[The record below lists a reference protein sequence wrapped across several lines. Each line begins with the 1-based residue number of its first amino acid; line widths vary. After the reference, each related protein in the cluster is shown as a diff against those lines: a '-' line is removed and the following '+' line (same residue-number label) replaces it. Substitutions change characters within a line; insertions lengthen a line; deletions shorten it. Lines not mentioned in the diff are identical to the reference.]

1 MKKYILLILAAILI
15 VLACKNE
22 EENNVSTIDTF
33 HQDYY
38 NINISP
44 TIVNFKS
51 EIEKQIVLSE
61 RLKNDTSIENLN
73 KLQEQWLISAK
84 AFSKTRAYN
93 ILAIK
98 ALYYDIILYNFPVK
112 PSFIEDNIAEKTIYN
127 SDYFRNNSTV
137 SKGLGTLEYLL
148 YNNQNTN
155 TALSLLKE
163 DSYRIDYLLGVTEEV
178 LRQTNLLI
186 NFWESEYKETFIKAT
201 SISCSENARCLAFNQ
216 LINILDIIRVTKIGK
231 PAGLEGSNS
240 VATESLEAY
249 RSESSLELI
258 KSSIEEVQNAYTIS
272 NVNFS
277 KIVDEIAD
285 SSDASTAINNS
296 FKTVFGYINAIDTS
310 LYIAIQENNP
320 NVELLYD
327 SLFDLVKYFSVDAAS
342 ILSVTVLP
350 TDNDGD

>member
-1 MKKYILLILAAILI
+1 MKNKILLILVTLLI
-15 VLACKNE
+15 ILACKNDE
-22 EENNVSTIDTF
+22 DNNVSTSDTF

-44 TIVNFKS
+44 AIVNFKS

-84 AFSKTRAYN
+84 AFSKTKAYN
-93 ILAIK
+93 VLAIK
-98 ALYYDIILYNFPVK
+98 ALYYYIILYNFPIK
-112 PSFIEDNIAEKTIYN
+112 TESIENNIAEKTNYN

-163 DSYRIDYLLGVTEEV
+163 DSYRIDYLLGVTEDV
-178 LRQTNLLI
+178 LKQTNLLI
-186 NFWESEYKETFIKAT
+186 NFWESEYKETFKKAT

-231 PAGLEGSNS
+231 PAGLEGSDS
-240 VATESLEAY
+240 SAIESLEAY

-258 KSSIEEVQNAYTIS
+258 KSSIEEVQNAYTNS

-285 SSDASTAINNS
+285 SSDASNAINNS
-296 FKTVFGYINAIDTS
+296 FKNVFEYINAIDTS

-320 NVELLYD
+320 NVELLYE

-342 ILSVTVLP
+342 ILSVTVFP

>member
-1 MKKYILLILAAILI
+1 MKKKILLILATILI
-15 VLACKNE
+15 IVACKNDE
-22 EENNVSTIDTF
+22 DNDVLTIETF

-44 TIVNFKS
+44 AIVNFKS

-84 AFSKTRAYN
+84 AFSKTKAYN
-93 ILAIK
+93 VLAIK
-98 ALYYDIILYNFPVK
+98 ALYYDIILYNFPIK
-112 PSFIEDNIAEKTIYN
+112 TESIENNIAEKTNYN

-163 DSYRIDYLLGVTEEV
+163 DSYRIDYLLGVTEDV
-178 LRQTNLLI
+178 LKQTNLLI
-186 NFWESEYKETFIKAT
+186 NFWESEYKETFKKAT

-216 LINILDIIRVTKIGK
+216 LINILDIIIVTKIGK

-240 VATESLEAY
+240 SAIESLEAY

-258 KSSIEEVQNAYTIS
+258 KSSIEEVQNAYTNS

-285 SSDASTAINNS
+285 SSDASNAINNS
-296 FKTVFGYINAIDTS
+296 FKNVFGYINAIDTS

-320 NVELLYD
+320 NVELLYE

-342 ILSVTVLP
+342 ILSVTVFP

>member
-1 MKKYILLILAAILI
+1 MKNKILLILVTLLI
-15 VLACKNE
+15 ILACKNDE
-22 EENNVSTIDTF
+22 DNNVSTIDTF

-44 TIVNFKS
+44 AIVNFKS

-84 AFSKTRAYN
+84 AFSKTKAYN
-93 ILAIK
+93 VLAIK
-98 ALYYDIILYNFPVK
+98 ALYYDIILYNFPIK
-112 PSFIEDNIAEKTIYN
+112 TESIENNIAEKTNYN

-163 DSYRIDYLLGVTEEV
+163 NSYRIDYLSGVTEDV
-178 LRQTNLLI
+178 LKQTNLLI
-186 NFWESEYKETFIKAT
+186 NFWESEYKETFKKAT

-216 LINILDIIRVTKIGK
+216 LINILDIIRVTKIGQ
-231 PAGLEGSNS
+231 PAGLEGTDSS
-240 VATESLEAY
+240 AIESLEAY

-258 KSSIEEVQNAYTIS
+258 KSSIEEVQNAYTDS

-285 SSDASTAINNS
+285 SSDASNAINNS
-296 FKTVFGYINAIDTS
+296 FKNVFEYINAIDTS

-320 NVELLYD
+320 NVELLYE

-342 ILSVTVLP
+342 ILSVTVFP

>member
-1 MKKYILLILAAILI
+1 MKKYILLILATILI

-112 PSFIEDNIAEKTIYN
+112 PSFIEDNIAEKTTYN

>member
-1 MKKYILLILAAILI
+1 MKKKILLILATILI
-15 VLACKNE
+15 IVACKNDE
-22 EENNVSTIDTF
+22 DNNVSTIDTI

-44 TIVNFKS
+44 AIVNFKS

-84 AFSKTRAYN
+84 AFSKTKAYN
-93 ILAIK
+93 VLAIK
-98 ALYYDIILYNFPVK
+98 ALYYDIILYNFPIK
-112 PSFIEDNIAEKTIYN
+112 TESIENNIAEKTNYN

-163 DSYRIDYLLGVTEEV
+163 NSYRIDYLLGVTEDV
-178 LRQTNLLI
+178 LKQTNLLI
-186 NFWESEYKETFIKAT
+186 NFWESEYKETFKKAT

-231 PAGLEGSNS
+231 PAGLEGSDS
-240 VATESLEAY
+240 SAIESLEAY

-258 KSSIEEVQNAYTIS
+258 KSSIEEVQNAYTNS

-285 SSDASTAINNS
+285 SSDASNAINNS
-296 FKTVFGYINAIDTS
+296 FKNVFEYINAIDTS

-320 NVELLYD
+320 NVELLYE

-342 ILSVTVLP
+342 ILSVTVFP
-350 TDNDGD
+350 SDNDGD

>member
-1 MKKYILLILAAILI
+1 MKKNILFILATILI
-15 VLACKNE
+15 VLACKTYEDND
-22 EENNVSTIDTF
+22 VSTIEIF

-38 NINISP
+38 NVNISP
-44 TIVNFKS
+44 AIVNFKS
-51 EIEKQIVLSE
+51 EIEKQIVFGE
-61 RLKNDTSIENLN
+61 RFKNDTSLENLN
-73 KLQEQWLISAK
+73 KLQEQWLVSAK

-98 ALYYDIILYNFPVK
+98 ALYYDIILYNFPITPK
-112 PSFIEDNIAEKTIYN
+112 SIEDNIDKKTIYN

-155 TALSLLKE
+155 TALTLLKE
-163 DSYRIDYLLGVTEEV
+163 DSYRVDYLLGVTEEV

-186 NFWESEYKETFIKAT
+186 NFWESDYKETFIKST
-201 SISCSENARCLAFNQ
+201 SISCSDNARCLAFNQ

-240 VATESLEAY
+240 IAIESLEAY

-258 KSSIEEVQNAYTIS
+258 KSSIEEVQNAYTNS
-272 NVNFS
+272 TVNFS

-285 SSDASTAINNS
+285 SSEASIAINNS
-296 FKTVFGYINAIDTS
+296 FNSVFGYINAIDTS

-320 NVELLYD
+320 NVKLLYE
-327 SLFDLVKYFSVDAAS
+327 SLFELVKYFSVDAAS

>member
-1 MKKYILLILAAILI
+1 MKKKILLILATILI
-15 VLACKNE
+15 IVACKNDE
-22 EENNVSTIDTF
+22 DNDVLTIETF

-44 TIVNFKS
+44 AIVNFKS

-84 AFSKTRAYN
+84 AFSKTKAYN
-93 ILAIK
+93 VLAIK
-98 ALYYDIILYNFPVK
+98 ALYYDIILYNFPIK
-112 PSFIEDNIAEKTIYN
+112 TEFIENNIAEKTNYN

-163 DSYRIDYLLGVTEEV
+163 NSYRIDYLLGVTEDV
-178 LRQTNLLI
+178 LKQTNLLI
-186 NFWESEYKETFIKAT
+186 NFWESEYKETFKKAT

-240 VATESLEAY
+240 SAIESLEAY

-258 KSSIEEVQNAYTIS
+258 KSSIEEVQNAYTNS

-285 SSDASTAINNS
+285 SSDASNAINNS
-296 FKTVFGYINAIDTS
+296 FKNVFGYINAIDTS

-320 NVELLYD
+320 NVELLYE

-342 ILSVTVLP
+342 ILSVTVFP

>member
-1 MKKYILLILAAILI
+1 MKKYILLILATILI
-15 VLACKNE
+15 VLACKNDE
-22 EENNVSTIDTF
+22 DNDVSTIDTF
-33 HQDYY
+33 HKDYY

-44 TIVNFKS
+44 AIANFKS

-61 RLKNDTSIENLN
+61 KLKNNTSIENLN
-73 KLQEQWLISAK
+73 ELQEQWLISAK

-93 ILAIK
+93 VLAIK
-98 ALYYDIILYNFPVK
+98 ALYYDIILYNFPIK
-112 PSFIEDNIAEKTIYN
+112 PGFIEDNIAEKDIYN

-155 TALSLLKE
+155 KALSLLKE

-231 PAGLEGSNS
+231 PAGLEGSDS
-240 VATESLEAY
+240 SAIESLEAF

-258 KSSIEEVQNAYTIS
+258 KSSIEEVQNAYTNS

-285 SSDASTAINNS
+285 SSDASNAINNS
-296 FKTVFGYINAIDTS
+296 FENVFGYINAIDTS
-310 LYIAIQENNP
+310 LYIAIKENNP
-320 NVELLYD
+320 NVELLYE